1 LPKEKININI
11 GVSTTVV
18 QGSEVKLPFL
28 KCEAFVDA
36 EDDSQE
42 FEPVRGFIEIE
53 VMDKDGL
60 VVQKGKH
67 KMRSFVNNILRILEG
82 LFKATGGVALGTSGV
97 YVSTSVVKQDGSSAT
112 AYVECYVAASGF
124 VGGGT
129 PMGTMA
135 GDNVDTY
142 GIVVGS
148 GTTPVNLNT
157 CALSAKISHGT
168 GSGQLD
174 YDAVVIEALG
184 LDTSVSPPVFR
195 FRIVRGFKNV
205 SGGPVS
211 INEVGLLARS
221 LWGYGTTILNDV
233 IYLIAK
239 DVLPTTYTVPDGGSA
254 TVTITV
260 EVVLG

>member
-1 LPKEKININI
+1 VVEVLPQPTQLAEK
-11 GVSTTVV
+11 VP
-18 QGSEVKLPFL
+18 L
-28 KCEAFVDA
+28 D
-36 EDDSQE
+36 
-42 FEPVRGFIEIE
+42 FELVRGWIE
-53 VMDKDGL
+53 VEVRDPEGR

-67 KMRSFVNNILRILEG
+67 EMRSFLNNILRILEG
-82 LFKATGGVALGTSGV
+82 FFRATGGVALGTFGV
-97 YVSTSVVKQDGSSAT
+97 SVSTSVVKQDGSSAT
-112 AYVECYVAASGF
+112 ALVEHYVAASGF

-135 GDNVDTY
+135 GDNVDTH

-148 GTTPVNLNT
+148 GTTPVNLNI

-174 YDAVVIEALG
+174 YDAVTVEALG

-195 FRIVRGFKNV
+195 FRIVRGFKNI

-221 LWGYGTTILNDV
+221 LWGYGTTIVNDV
-233 IYLIAK
+233 IYLIAR
-239 DVLPTTYTVPDGGSA
+239 DVLPTTYTVPNGGSA
-254 TVTITV
+254 TVAITV